1 MCGIAG
7 WLEPGGQ
14 RPEAQLQSLGN
25 ALAHRG
31 PDDRG
36 TLWLPQHGLGFVHN
50 RLSIIDLSPAGHEPM
65 VAADGVALS
74 FNGEIY
80 NFEELRRELQGAG
93 YAFTSRTDAEVVLH
107 GYRHWGAGVVDRL
120 AGMFA
125 FAIWDAPRCT
135 LLLARDPLGIK
146 PLYVWRSASGIVFAS
161 ELKAFLQL
169 PDFKPRACA
178 LAVRQFLEFNFV
190 LDRQA
195 TSLEGVRKLP
205 PGTTLTFSA
214 AALEPEP
221 QVFFDPA
228 HVAISHTEPPL
239 DLDTRA
245 DQLFET
251 LDAVV
256 AQHLVADVPLALLLS
271 GGLDSSL
278 LAALAVRRGPLRTL
292 SMAFADSRVD
302 ERPFARIV
310 SRHLGT
316 KHEEIVLDAQEVARD
331 LPEAVRHVDD
341 LHGDW
346 GVISTRVL
354 YQRCRDAGVK
364 VVLVGEGSDE
374 LFGGYPQFADALNGA
389 PRSAWRRALRLYHT
403 HAGRRYGRG
412 LPGFFGL
419 MAQIDR
425 DVGHD
430 PFSAVRLFELRHQL
444 PHCYNMKV
452 DKASMAASVE
462 ARVPYLDVRVARAAL
477 AIPGR
482 LLLQGGTNKAVLRRM
497 AERQQLLPAEIA
509 QRAKFGGSIAA
520 SWLDEVPAFRAFAR
534 DVVLDEGSWAKPLG
548 LRPAMDDYFNRGR
561 RGYAFPRALSILSI
575 LAWRLLMLDLWSRHY
590 LPGVRPG
597 L

>member
-14 RPEAQLQSLGN
+14 RPEAQLQTLGD

-65 VAADGVALS
+65 VAPDGVALS

-107 GYRHWGAGVVDRL
+107 GYRHWGAAVVERL

-125 FAIWDAPRCT
+125 FAIWDAPRRV
-135 LLLARDPLGIK
+135 LFLARDPLGIK

-169 PDFKPRACA
+169 PDFRPRPCA
-178 LAVRQFLEFNFV
+178 LALRQFLEFNFV
-190 LDRQA
+190 LDRRA
-195 TSLEGVRKLP
+195 ASLDGVSKLP
-205 PGTTLTFSA
+205 PGSTLTFSA
-214 AALEPEP
+214 SALDPTPE
-221 QVFFDPA
+221 VFFEPGAVTPSCGSPPA
-228 HVAISHTEPPL
+228 
-239 DLDTRA
+239 DLDARA
-245 DQLFET
+245 DQLFEI

-302 ERPFARIV
+302 ERPFARVV

-316 KHEEIVLDAQEVARD
+316 QHEEILLDSADVARD
-331 LPEAVRHVDD
+331 LPAAVRHVDD

-346 GVISTRVL
+346 GVVSTRLL
-354 YQRCRDAGVK
+354 YQRCRDAGVR

-374 LFGGYPQFADALNGA
+374 LFGGYPQFADAVNGA

-419 MAQIDR
+419 MADIDR
-425 DVGHD
+425 ETGGD

-477 AIPGR
+477 AMPGE
-482 LLLQGGTNKAVLRRM
+482 LLVRDGTNKAVLRRM
-497 AERQQLLPAEIA
+497 AERQQLLPAEIT
-509 QRAKFGGSIAA
+509 QRAKFGGSMAA
-520 SWLDEVPAFRAFAR
+520 SWLDERPEFREFAR
-534 DVVLDEGSWAKPLG
+534 QVILDEGGWAGPLG
-548 LRPAMDDYFNRGR
+548 LRPAMEDYFNRGR
-561 RGYAFPRALSILSI
+561 QGYAFPRALSILSI